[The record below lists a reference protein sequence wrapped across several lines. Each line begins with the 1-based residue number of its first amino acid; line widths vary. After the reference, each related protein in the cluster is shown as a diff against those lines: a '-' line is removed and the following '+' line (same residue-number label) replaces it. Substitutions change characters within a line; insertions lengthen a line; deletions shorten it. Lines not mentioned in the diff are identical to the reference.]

1 MELDKAIAR
10 LDPEPIKL
18 NNLMSVL
25 VPQVMETQ
33 HMDYVS
39 KSWPLIT
46 NIKIRVYHCVEVLT
60 KCW

>member
-1 MELDKAIAR
+1 
-10 LDPEPIKL
+10 
-18 NNLMSVL
+18 MSVL

-60 KCW
+60 KLHTIVT